1 MVPRARQ
8 FGLEVRTLSFI
19 AEWITNIILFILL
32 ATIVDMLLPSSS
44 MQKYV
49 KMVTGLLL
57 ILIILTPLFSLFKS
71 DLDQALLNM
80 NLKPVQS
87 EKNLE
92 NLIDLKKKEIQASQ
106 RAYILE
112 TMAVQLES
120 EVEEELVQNEYDLTV
135 QKVNVSLSSAID
147 NKEIVTLDEMLDDIQ
162 SIEVVLSKETAAPD
176 NVPVVKSVEIDTSK
190 QIEPVYKKV
199 DQTNVKAI
207 TKSLSSR
214 WEIDSE
220 KIVVT
225 VEGGEES

>member
-1 MVPRARQ
+1 
-8 FGLEVRTLSFI
+8 
-19 AEWITNIILFILL
+19 
-32 ATIVDMLLPSSS
+32 MLLPSSS

-57 ILIILTPLFSLFKS
+57 ILIILTPLFSLFKT

-135 QKVNVSLSSAID
+135 QKVNVFLSSAVD
-147 NKEIVTLDEMLDDIQ
+147 VKETVTLDDIQ
-162 SIEVVLSKETAAPD
+162 SIEVVLSKETAEPD
-176 NVPVVKSVEIDTSK
+176 DVPVVKPVEIDTSK
-190 QIEPVYKKV
+190 QTEPVYKKV

-207 TKSLSSR
+207 TKSLSTR
-214 WEIDSE
+214 WELDSD

-225 VEGGEES
+225 VEGGKES

>member
-1 MVPRARQ
+1 M
-8 FGLEVRTLSFI
+8 RTLSFI

-80 NLKPVQS
+80 NLKPVQT

-106 RAYILE
+106 RAYALE
-112 TMAVQLES
+112 TVQ
-120 EVEEELVQNEYDLTV
+120 VQIRNDIEEELVKKQSNLIV
-135 QKVNVSLSSAID
+135 QDVKIHLSSEAYK
-147 NKEIVTLDEMLDDIQ
+147 NEAVTYDDIQ
-162 SIEVVLSKETAAPD
+162 SIEVLLSDKTAQPND
-176 NVPVVKSVEIDTSK
+176 VPVIKTVEIDTSK
-190 QIEPVYKKV
+190 QIEPVHKEV
-199 DQTNVKAI
+199 DQTNIKAI
-207 TKSLSSR
+207 RKSIASTL
-214 WEIDSE
+214 EIDSE

-225 VEGGEES
+225 VEGGKES

>member
-1 MVPRARQ
+1 M
-8 FGLEVRTLSFI
+8 RTLSFI

-32 ATIVDMLLPSSS
+32 ATIVDMLLPGSS

-135 QKVNVSLSSAID
+135 QKVNVSLSSAAD
-147 NKEIVTLDEMLDDIQ
+147 SKEIVTLDEMLDDIQ
-162 SIEVVLSKETAAPD
+162 SIEVVLSNETAEPD
-176 NVPVVKSVEIDTSK
+176 DVAVVKAVEIDTSK
-190 QIEPVYKKV
+190 QNEPVYKKV
-199 DQTNVKAI
+199 DQNNVKAI
-207 TKSLSSR
+207 TKTLASR

-225 VEGGEES
+225 VEGGKES

>member
-1 MVPRARQ
+1 M
-8 FGLEVRTLSFI
+8 RTLSFI

-32 ATIVDMLLPSSS
+32 ATIVDMLLPNSS

-80 NLKPVQS
+80 NLKPVQT

-106 RAYILE
+106 RAYAVE
-112 TMAVQLES
+112 TVQ
-120 EVEEELVQNEYDLTV
+120 VQIINDIKEELMKNQANLTV
-135 QKVNVSLSSAID
+135 QDVAIHLTNEAENNETVSY
-147 NKEIVTLDEMLDDIQ
+147 DDIQ
-162 SIEVVLSKETAAPD
+162 SIEVVLSKETAEPD
-176 NVPVVKSVEIDTSK
+176 NVPVVKQVEIDTSK
-190 QIEPVYKKV
+190 QIEPVNKKV

-207 TKSLSSR
+207 TKSLSTR

-225 VEGGEES
+225 VEGGKES

>member
-1 MVPRARQ
+1 M
-8 FGLEVRTLSFI
+8 RTLSFI

-71 DLDQALLNM
+71 DLDQVLLNM
-80 NLKPVQS
+80 NLKPVQT

-106 RAYILE
+106 RAYALE
-112 TMAVQLES
+112 TVQVQIRND
-120 EVEEELVQNEYDLTV
+120 VEEELIKEQTNLKV
-135 QKVNVSLSSAID
+135 QKVKIFLTSEAEKNDA
-147 NKEIVTLDEMLDDIQ
+147 VTYDDIQ
-162 SIEVVLSKETAAPD
+162 SIQVVLSEKTAEPND
-176 NVPVVKSVEIDTSK
+176 VPVVKPVEIDTSK
-190 QIEPVYKKV
+190 QIEPVYKEV

-207 TKSLSSR
+207 TKSLSTR
-214 WEIDSE
+214 WEMDSE

-225 VEGGEES
+225 VEGGKES

>member
-1 MVPRARQ
+1 MELTLKKV
-8 FGLEVRTLSFI
+8 LEVRTLSFI
-19 AEWITNIILFILL
+19 AEWVTNIILFILL

-57 ILIILTPLFSLFKS
+57 ILIILTPLFSLFKT

-92 NLIDLKKKEIQASQ
+92 NLIDLKKKEIQASSS
-106 RAYILE
+106 AYILE
-112 TMAVQLES
+112 TMAVQLKTH
-120 EVEEELVQNEYDLTV
+120 VEEELVQKKYDLTV
-135 QKVNVSLSSAID
+135 EDVNVILSRAVDS
-147 NKEIVTLDEMLDDIQ
+147 KETVTLDDIQ
-162 SIEVVLSKETAAPD
+162 SIEVVLSKETAEPD
-176 NVPVVKSVEIDTSK
+176 DVPVVKPVEIDTSK
-190 QIEPVYKKV
+190 QTEPVYKQV

-207 TKSLSSR
+207 TKTLAER

-225 VEGGEES
+225 VEGGKES

>member
-1 MVPRARQ
+1 M
-8 FGLEVRTLSFI
+8 RTLSFI

-120 EVEEELVQNEYDLTV
+120 EVEEELVQSEYDLTV
-135 QKVNVSLSSAID
+135 QEVNVFLSSEVD
-147 NKEIVTLDEMLDDIQ
+147 VKETVTLDDIQ
-162 SIEVVLSKETAAPD
+162 SIEVVLSKETAEPD
-176 NVPVVKSVEIDTSK
+176 DVPVVKPVEINTSK

-207 TKSLSSR
+207 TKSLSTR

-225 VEGGEES
+225 VEGGKES

>member
-1 MVPRARQ
+1 M
-8 FGLEVRTLSFI
+8 RTLSFI

-57 ILIILTPLFSLFKS
+57 ILIILTPLFSLFKT

-135 QKVNVSLSSAID
+135 QKVNVFLSSAVD
-147 NKEIVTLDEMLDDIQ
+147 VKETVTLDDIQ
-162 SIEVVLSKETAAPD
+162 SIEVVLSKETAEPD
-176 NVPVVKSVEIDTSK
+176 DVPVVKPVEIDTSK
-190 QIEPVYKKV
+190 QTEPVYKKV

-207 TKSLSSR
+207 TKSLSTR
-214 WEIDSE
+214 WELDSD

-225 VEGGEES
+225 VEGGKES

>member
-1 MVPRARQ
+1 M
-8 FGLEVRTLSFI
+8 RTLSFI
-19 AEWITNIILFILL
+19 AEWVTNIILFILL
-32 ATIVDMLLPSSS
+32 ATIMDMLLPSSS

-80 NLKPVQS
+80 NLKPVQT

-106 RAYILE
+106 RAYALE
-112 TMAVQLES
+112 TVQVQMRND
-120 EVEEELVQNEYDLTV
+120 VEEELMTKQSNLTV
-135 QKVNVSLSSAID
+135 QKVNILLNS
-147 NKEIVTLDEMLDDIQ
+147 EIENNDTVTYDDIQ
-162 SIEVVLSKETAAPD
+162 SIEVVLSEETAEPD
-176 NVPVVKSVEIDTSK
+176 DVPVVKPVEINTSK
-190 QIEPVYKKV
+190 QIKPVYKKA

-207 TKSLSSR
+207 AKSLSTR
-214 WEIDSE
+214 WEMDSE

-225 VEGGEES
+225 VEGGKES

>member
-1 MVPRARQ
+1 M
-8 FGLEVRTLSFI
+8 RTLSFI

-57 ILIILTPLFSLFKS
+57 ILIILTPLFSLFKT

-80 NLKPVQS
+80 NLKPVQP
-87 EKNLE
+87 EKSLE

-112 TMAVQLES
+112 TMAVQLKT

-135 QKVNVSLSSAID
+135 QKVNVFLSSAVD
-147 NKEIVTLDEMLDDIQ
+147 VKETVTLDDIQ
-162 SIEVVLSKETAAPD
+162 SIEVVLSKETAEPD
-176 NVPVVKSVEIDTSK
+176 DVPVVKPVEIDTSK
-190 QIEPVYKKV
+190 QTEPAYKKV

-207 TKSLSSR
+207 TKSLSTR
-214 WEIDSE
+214 WEIDSD

-225 VEGGEES
+225 VEGGKES

>member
-1 MVPRARQ
+1 M
-8 FGLEVRTLSFI
+8 RTLSFI

-57 ILIILTPLFSLFKS
+57 ILIILTPLFSLFKT

-135 QKVNVSLSSAID
+135 QKVNVFLSSAVD
-147 NKEIVTLDEMLDDIQ
+147 VKETVTLDDIQ
-162 SIEVVLSKETAAPD
+162 SIEVVLSKETAEPD
-176 NVPVVKSVEIDTSK
+176 DVPVVKPVEIDTSK
-190 QIEPVYKKV
+190 QTEPVYKKV

-207 TKSLSSR
+207 TKSLSTR
-214 WEIDSE
+214 WEIDSD

-225 VEGGEES
+225 VEGGKES

>member
-1 MVPRARQ
+1 M
-8 FGLEVRTLSFI
+8 SFI

-57 ILIILTPLFSLFKS
+57 ILIILTPLFSLFKT

-80 NLKPVQS
+80 NLKPVQP
-87 EKNLE
+87 EKSLE

-112 TMAVQLES
+112 TMAVQLKT

-135 QKVNVSLSSAID
+135 QKVNVFLSSAVD
-147 NKEIVTLDEMLDDIQ
+147 VKETVTLDDIQ
-162 SIEVVLSKETAAPD
+162 SIEVVLSKETAEPD
-176 NVPVVKSVEIDTSK
+176 DVPVVKPVEIDTSK
-190 QIEPVYKKV
+190 QTEPAYKKV

-207 TKSLSSR
+207 TKSLSTR
-214 WEIDSE
+214 WEIDSD

-225 VEGGEES
+225 VEGGKES

>member
-1 MVPRARQ
+1 M
-8 FGLEVRTLSFI
+8 SFI

-57 ILIILTPLFSLFKS
+57 ILIILTPLFSLFKT

-135 QKVNVSLSSAID
+135 QKVNVFLSSAVD
-147 NKEIVTLDEMLDDIQ
+147 VKETVTLDDIQ
-162 SIEVVLSKETAAPD
+162 SIEVVLSKETAEPD
-176 NVPVVKSVEIDTSK
+176 DVPVVKPVEIDTSK
-190 QIEPVYKKV
+190 QTEPVYKKV

-207 TKSLSSR
+207 TKSLSTR
-214 WEIDSE
+214 WEIDSD

-225 VEGGEES
+225 VEGGKES